1 MIIDGGHTL
10 GRWIEPARARAV
22 APRVSI
28 EQKLAGMKN
37 DLNTIGIAY
46 DESEQINTEW
56 PVILVGAN
64 SL

>member
-46 DESEQINTEW
+46 DESEQINTE
-56 PVILVGAN
+56 
-64 SL
+64 